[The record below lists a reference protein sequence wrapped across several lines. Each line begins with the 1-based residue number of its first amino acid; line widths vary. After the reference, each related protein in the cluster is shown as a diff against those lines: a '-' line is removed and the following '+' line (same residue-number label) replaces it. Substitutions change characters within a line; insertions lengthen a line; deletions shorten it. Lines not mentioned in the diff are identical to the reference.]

1 MELIDYSI
9 YTLKRFPI
17 PTLPSPTV
25 HASLLAPVVMS
36 LTTIMVI
43 TLYRGFLVTACQL
56 PLGSSSPANHKRLIA
71 QTLLPVF
78 PGAECLGPVQ

>member
-1 MELIDYSI
+1 MELIDSSI
-9 YTLKRFPI
+9 YTLKGFPV

-43 TLYRGFLVTACQL
+43 TLYRGCLVPACQL
-56 PLGSSSPANHKRLIA
+56 PLGSSSPADHKRLIA